1 MPACPDAL
9 INDACTAGVLKDGL
23 RRVWDEHRAGML
35 EQLRLIERAVV
46 AAGKDELYLQLRGD
60 ARRTA
65 HMVGGS
71 TAMFG
76 FTGASQAACELESEL
91 AGAAR
96 APLMA
101 SLVATVRGGLEAE
114 AVLPRAARAA
124 RAERDRPAVLVVSED
139 PALNDRILAASCSRE
154 MSCTTVTS
162 SHEAR
167 LVCARSAPALVLLD
181 LAVGP
186 EAMTDTYA
194 LLSELSAIAPPVPVL
209 VLTGSGA
216 FTDRIEAARGG
227 SRAFLARSLAAD
239 DTLRAAEQLLARG
252 RLAATRVLI
261 VDDDPATLD
270 AMRVLLSSADLA
282 VFTLADPLCFWE
294 RLEQVDPELLI
305 LDVNMPGANGLELCR
320 TVRNDPRWSG
330 LAVIF
335 ATWEADAATVER
347 VFNAGAD
354 DYVAKPIVGPELL
367 ARVANRLERVRLY
380 RAQAQTDGLTGL
392 PNRVT
397 SEESLKRL
405 ALLSDGAS
413 EPLSI
418 AMLDVDRFKL
428 VNDTHSHSAGDR
440 VLRRVGEYLRHEFRG
455 EDVAGRWG
463 GEEFIVGV
471 HGASR
476 DTATRRLTDMLERF
490 AREEFPCRGGTFKV
504 SFSAGVAEYP
514 LDGRDVDAVCHAADE
529 ALYRAKEAGRARVL
543 AAA

>member
-1 MPACPDAL
+1 MPVCPDAL
-9 INDACTAGVLKDGL
+9 VPDACTAGVLEDGL
-23 RRVWDEHRAGML
+23 RGVWEQHRAGVF
-35 EQLRLIERAVV
+35 EQLRLIERAVA
-46 AAGKDELYLQLRGD
+46 AAGKDELYVQLRGD

-76 FTGASQAACELESEL
+76 FTGASKAACELESEL

-96 APLMA
+96 ASLMA
-101 SLVATVRGGLEAE
+101 SLVATLRGGLEAE
-114 AVLPRAARAA
+114 AVLPRGARVA
-124 RAERDRPAVLVVSED
+124 RSERELPAVLVVGED
-139 PALNDRILAASCSRE
+139 PALSDRILTASSSRE
-154 MSCTTVTS
+154 LSCATVTS
-162 SHEAR
+162 SREAR
-167 LVCARSAPALVLLD
+167 ILCVQSAPALVLLD
-181 LAVGP
+181 LAVAP
-186 EAMTDTYA
+186 EARADTYE
-194 LLSELSAIAPPVPVL
+194 LLSELSARTPPIAVL
-209 VLTGSGA
+209 VLTGSGT

-227 SRAFLARSLAAD
+227 SRAFLPRSLAAD
-239 DTLRAAEQLLARG
+239 DILSAAEQLLVRG

-270 AMRVLLSSADLA
+270 AMRVLLAPADLS

-294 RLEQVDPELLI
+294 RLEQVEPELLI

-335 ATWEADAATVER
+335 ASWEADEETVER
-347 VFNAGAD
+347 AFNAGAD
-354 DYVAKPIVGPELL
+354 DYVAKPIAGPELL

-380 RAQAQTDGLTGL
+380 RAQAETDGLTGL

-405 ALLSDGAS
+405 ALLSDGSS

-418 AMLDVDRFKL
+418 VMLDVDRFKL

-440 VLRRVGEYLRHEFRG
+440 VLRRVGEYLRHEFRD

-463 GEEFIVGV
+463 GEEFIVGLGGV
-471 HGASR
+471 SRAS
-476 DTATRRLTDMLERF
+476 ATRRLADMQERF
-490 AREEFPCRGGTFKV
+490 AREDFPCRGGTFRV

-514 LDGRDVDAVCHAADE
+514 LHGGDIDAVCHAADE